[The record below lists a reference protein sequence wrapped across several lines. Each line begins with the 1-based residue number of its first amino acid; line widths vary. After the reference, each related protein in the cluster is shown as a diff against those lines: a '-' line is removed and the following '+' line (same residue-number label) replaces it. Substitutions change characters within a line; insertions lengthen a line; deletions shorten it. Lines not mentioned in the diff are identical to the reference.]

1 MLEQLV
7 KSGAID
13 SLPGSHHRAK
23 LLAALDSA
31 LERGA
36 SEQRDRRSGQTS
48 LFGLLAPEPPRGT
61 TDAPKMGETYPE
73 IEEWSHKQLLAFEKE
88 ALGFYVSGH
97 PLDRYRGDLQRYASA
112 TTSEFLAGLRN
123 VGTHSI
129 GGIVSQY
136 REMITKKGDKMARF
150 MLEDAEG
157 TLEVIA
163 FPKTFEKVRHVL
175 VSDEPILVSGDV
187 KNEGNSEAPEWKMFL
202 ETAAPLSELRQAKT
216 SRVDIH
222 LNADTLTHDMVAEL
236 KTILANATRGNCAA
250 VLRLKIPQRSET
262 VVLLPEAW
270 ALSPTED
277 LLTRLERL
285 FGDRVATLA

>member
-1 MLEQLV
+1 MTEKESAGVARHVYKGRFLF
-7 KSGAID
+7 
-13 SLPGSHHRAK
+13 
-23 LLAALDSA
+23 LD
-31 LERGA
+31 
-36 SEQRDRRSGQTS
+36 RSGQTA
-48 LFGLLAPEPPRGT
+48 LFGLLTASEPIKGPASGT
-61 TDAPKMGETYPE
+61 VNSQGAETYPE

-112 TTSEFLAGLRN
+112 STAEFLAGMRN

-150 MLEDAEG
+150 MLEDSEG

-175 VSDEPILVSGDV
+175 VSDEPILCSGDV

-202 ETAAPLSELRQAKT
+202 ETCAPLSELRQLKT

-236 KTILANATRGNCAA
+236 KTILANATRGNCTA
-250 VLRLKIPQRSET
+250 VLRLKIAQRSET